1 MRRRTVQWR
10 PDWPAWLWLAPV
22 ATGIAAPVVAR
33 RTNGGACTT
42 TINPGAWALASLTV
56 GLAAFLAF
64 AFSRQ
69 RGGERVGVA
78 LIVGVIVGA
87 VVFGLTAF
95 FAGAHSA
102 CD

>member
-1 MRRRTVQWR
+1 
-10 PDWPAWLWLAPV
+10 
-22 ATGIAAPVVAR
+22 
-33 RTNGGACTT
+33 
-42 TINPGAWALASLTV
+42 
-56 GLAAFLAF
+56 
-64 AFSRQ
+64 
-69 RGGERVGVA
+69 VGVA